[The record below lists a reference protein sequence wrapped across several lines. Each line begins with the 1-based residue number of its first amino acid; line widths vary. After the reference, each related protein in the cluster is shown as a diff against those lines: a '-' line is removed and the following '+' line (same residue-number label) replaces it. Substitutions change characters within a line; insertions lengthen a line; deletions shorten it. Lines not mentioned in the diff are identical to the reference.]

1 MSTDTA
7 KPNVVLILADNLGW
21 GELGCYGGI
30 LRSAA
35 TPRNDALAKEGLLL
49 HNFSVESDCV
59 PTRSAL
65 IAGRY
70 FIRIGCLQSVPA
82 GMPQGLTPWEE
93 TLPEVLQKSGHT
105 NAHFGKWHLGDV
117 LSRFPSDQGFD
128 EWYGILDKLKQRIHC
143 SCIILSLRT
152 RWRRWII
159 ELDNFSIISTLG
171 IRDNTVLIFAS
182 DCGPE
187 FRPPYRGIDAPW
199 TGTYHTAMKGSL
211 RAPFV
216 TRWPGHVPFNVT
228 SNKIVRVT
236 DIFGTI
242 LGVTGTALPNG
253 RPIDGIDQTSFFK
266 DPSNSKPNRKGK
278 GKLESPYLFNA
289 VRDPKEETDVLA
301 FNTWT
306 LQLILKM
313 QAELFKS
320 LKKDP
325 ASKNGLEEAFW
336 G

>member
-1 MSTDTA
+1 MVWHSRQIEA
-7 KPNVVLILADNLGW
+7 KNPLFLYHPLVHLHLPTLAHPNFVRKTERG
-21 GELGCYGGI
+21 
-30 LRSAA
+30 
-35 TPRNDALAKEGLLL
+35 
-49 HNFSVESDCV
+49 
-59 PTRSAL
+59 
-65 IAGRY
+65 
-70 FIRIGCLQSVPA
+70 
-82 GMPQGLTPWEE
+82 
-93 TLPEVLQKSGHT
+93 
-105 NAHFGKWHLGDV
+105 
-117 LSRFPSDQGFD
+117 
-128 EWYGILDKLKQRIHC
+128 
-143 SCIILSLRT
+143 SLRT

-266 DPSNSKPNRKGK
+266 DPSNSKPNRKGFLFYIK
-278 GKLESPYLFNA
+278 NDSRAIKWRDWKLHLFYSM
-289 VRDPKEETDVLA
+289 L
-301 FNTWT
+301 
-306 LQLILKM
+306 
-313 QAELFKS
+313 
-320 LKKDP
+320 
-325 ASKNGLEEAFW
+325 
-336 G
+336 